1 MTDILE
7 SAVIDVPTDRTWL
20 IKDII
25 TTGYAIA
32 ARAVPSL
39 DGYCVQAAYA
49 VREAAARH
57 GIDATVVRG
66 RVIPKGSPDIRP
78 TDSLEDGNGMVH
90 WWTIVHLDTGAVM
103 TDLHSIHPRHQEK
116 VLAQAWRHR
125 DYYATEY
132 SPSFPEVEHQI
143 ARRLGE

>member
-7 SAVIDVPTDRTWL
+7 SATIDVPADSASQ
-20 IKDII
+20 IEDII
-25 TTGYAIA
+25 TTGYEIA
-32 ARAVPSL
+32 TGATQSL
-39 DGYCVQAAYA
+39 EGYCVQAAYA
-49 VREAAARH
+49 MREAAASH
-57 GIDATVVRG
+57 NIDATVVRG

-103 TDLHSIHPRHQEK
+103 TDLRSIHPRHQGN
-116 VLAQAWRHR
+116 VLAQAWRHQ
-125 DYYATEY
+125 DYYVTEY

-143 ARRLGE
+143 ARRLEE